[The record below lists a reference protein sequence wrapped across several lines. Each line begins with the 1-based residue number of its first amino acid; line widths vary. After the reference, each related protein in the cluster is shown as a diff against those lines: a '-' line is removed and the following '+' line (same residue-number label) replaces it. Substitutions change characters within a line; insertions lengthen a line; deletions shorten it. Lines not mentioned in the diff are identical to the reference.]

1 VRALPHVRAATAA
14 TAATACA
21 WPRVRRPRVARAQP
35 LRAAK
40 SKSASIGRGL
50 KSSRL
55 KYKVT
60 SRTFLFF
67 RGQQWAFA
75 AVGPSRRPP
84 DLCLFDLGSPGGVYS
99 SRQRPS
105 VAQGCRLLRAR
116 EVSWTFKNFQVN
128 LENIDISDLHEKSR
142 FVRTTEPQIGMGSRA
157 QVSLAP
163 PFVHC
168 RPLRRPTRLSRRCW
182 PSAPIRG

>member
-1 VRALPHVRAATAA
+1 VAAE
-14 TAATACA
+14 
-21 WPRVRRPRVARAQP
+21 ARADSPRNPGQNILHFVLHNVHRESSTNP
-35 LRAAK
+35 RLVDLQILHAQWTMWK
-40 SKSASIGRGL
+40 TFGGR
-50 KSSRL
+50 RI
-55 KYKVT
+55 T
-60 SRTFLFF
+60 DE
-67 RGQQWAFA
+67 WAFA

-99 SRQRPS
+99 SRQTPS